1 VNNDAGHLAVL
12 ALAGVVLAGSGRL
25 AAQTPQAAPADGPAT
40 TVRTEY
46 LMTLYAPLEAS
57 SDIDSSLF
65 VYNIA
70 AGGWARGPRIKAR
83 LVPPGADWMRVLP
96 SGAMRIDV
104 RATLKTDDGA
114 LIYVSYNGVLRE
126 SKANEEQAARGAVL
140 THADIE
146 YFVTAPTFETSA
158 PKYAWLN
165 GLQAIGKMVE
175 MKDGKGGYV
184 KYDLFAVY

>member
-1 VNNDAGHLAVL
+1 VNNDARPLVRL
-12 ALAGVVLAGSGRL
+12 ALACALLAGSCRL
-25 AAQTPQAAPADGPAT
+25 VAQTPGAPPADGPAT
-40 TVRTEY
+40 AIRTEY
-46 LMTLYAPLEAS
+46 LMTIYAPLEAS

-104 RATLKTDDGA
+104 RTTLKTDDGA
-114 LIYVSYNGVLRE
+114 LIYVTYNGVLRE
-126 SKANEEQAARGAVL
+126 SKANEEKAARGGVL
-140 THADIE
+140 TDADIE

-165 GLQAIGKMVE
+165 GLQAVGKMVE